1 MGCMAL
7 WWMHITQTLGT
18 NTRTILYFVFS
29 CFLVFYHGI
38 QVTSLYDISVSIAL
52 FMAVFSITDSIAFLN
67 FIFTE
72 FIMLM
77 GIQFYFLHRDGVLPM
92 DPFSAMRTAFHIGGV
107 VILYI
112 FTRITINHRIQ
123 EKEKISRWRE
133 SLEANNWDMEDFLSN
148 ISHELR
154 TPLNVVSGMT
164 TILQKTNDSSE
175 LVSIREAGLRMA
187 KQVDDIQDYTEIK
200 RGELVLE
207 EENYMCDSLVNDVM
221 TAYNTIFRDSGIE
234 LKIDLDPE
242 TPAVLYGDI
251 KKLHKIFRHLVGN
264 ALKFTRQGGV
274 HVRIFPMP
282 RDYGINLIIEVTD
295 TGIGMARAEM
305 ARMSRG
311 LYQANKKR
319 TRSTGGI
326 GIGLPIVYG
335 FVHKMGGFVMVNSEK
350 GRGTTV
356 RLSIPQK
363 VIDPR
368 PCHTAEEAVM
378 EPESFEGEKPL
389 FTGVRALIV
398 DDEPMN
404 LVVASGLFKE
414 YKMVTDTAESG
425 MEALEKYNKE
435 DYDVIFMDH
444 MMPEMDGVEAMKRLR
459 EQAARKGKKPVFVAL
474 TANALSGAKEMFMKE
489 GFDGFIAKPIDT
501 GVFERVMKNVLPE
514 DMIHFE
520 GRSEE

>member
-1 MGCMAL
+1 MEDIRIERLVISIITLSVIICIFQNYFGEWEFWVPWVLSMGCMAL

-18 NTRTILYFVFS
+18 NTRTLLYFVFS

-264 ALKFTRQGGV
+264 AVKFTRQGGV
-274 HVRIFPMP
+274 YVRIFPMQ
-282 RDYGINLIIEVTD
+282 REYGINLIIEVTD

-305 ARMSRG
+305 ARMSKG

-326 GIGLPIVYG
+326 GI
-335 FVHKMGGFVMVNSEK
+335 
-350 GRGTTV
+350 
-356 RLSIPQK
+356 
-363 VIDPR
+363 
-368 PCHTAEEAVM
+368 
-378 EPESFEGEKPL
+378 
-389 FTGVRALIV
+389 
-398 DDEPMN
+398 
-404 LVVASGLFKE
+404 
-414 YKMVTDTAESG
+414 
-425 MEALEKYNKE
+425 
-435 DYDVIFMDH
+435 
-444 MMPEMDGVEAMKRLR
+444 
-459 EQAARKGKKPVFVAL
+459 
-474 TANALSGAKEMFMKE
+474 
-489 GFDGFIAKPIDT
+489 
-501 GVFERVMKNVLPE
+501 
-514 DMIHFE
+514 
-520 GRSEE
+520 